1 MNGRIFALLL
11 ITAAIIGVAAAVG
24 VIAYMER
31 DDDEPLTELA
41 ELPAAPDAAPAGAA
55 SASAAPQASVS
66 QPSAG
71 QMETLAGTVESV
83 EGRSLTIAAEQGSET
98 ATVEEGASVTLF
110 IERSLDDLEEG
121 MTVNLAGERGED
133 GVTRAELI
141 TLGYVFEMGALG
153 VGAQFADGSRS
164 GPLGARIMRT
174 GEPPSAEDIAE
185 LKRQLGT
192 EIPPEAIQ
200 RIQALAEQGGGQLR
214 GRGGAGGA
222 FGQRGVSGEITQI
235 GDGRI
240 TLETARG
247 TVEATYDDDTQI
259 REIVIEGELADLPIG
274 AQVRLL
280 GQRDEED
287 VFRAVAV
294 IMNPDLGEA
303 LGGLFVPGDPS
314 QGGSSGP

>member
-11 ITAAIIGVAAAVG
+11 IAAAIIGVGAAFG

-31 DDDEPLTELA
+31 DDADDDRTALA
-41 ELPAAPDAAPAGAA
+41 QLSQTGAPSGQVGTAVAVPVAPVAPQSDGAA
-55 SASAAPQASVS
+55 VVSAQGV
-66 QPSAG
+66 
-71 QMETLAGTVESV
+71 ETLAGAVESV
-83 EGRSLTIAAEQGSET
+83 EGRSITIAAEQGSET
-98 ATVEEGASVTLF
+98 AIVEESATVTLF
-110 IERSLDDLEEG
+110 MEGSLDDLEEG
-121 MTVNLAGERGED
+121 MSANLTGERGED
-133 GVTRAELI
+133 GVMRAESI
-141 TLGYVFEMGALG
+141 TLGYVFGIGALG

-164 GPLGARIMRT
+164 GPLGGGIMRT

-185 LKRQLGT
+185 LERQLGT

-240 TLETARG
+240 TIETARG
-247 TVEATYDDDTQI
+247 PVEATYDDDTQI
-259 REIVIEGELADLPIG
+259 REIVAEGELADLPIG

-280 GQRDEED
+280 GQRDEEG

-294 IMNPDLGEA
+294 IMTPD
-303 LGGLFVPGDPS
+303 
-314 QGGSSGP
+314 

>member
-11 ITAAIIGVAAAVG
+11 IAAAIIGVGAAFG
-24 VIAYMER
+24 VIAYIER
-31 DDDEPLTELA
+31 GGGDEGRTALA
-41 ELPAAPDAAPAGAA
+41 ELPAAPAAALPGGA
-55 SASAAPQASVS
+55 SALAAPQASAS
-66 QPSAG
+66 QPAIEG
-71 QMETLAGTVESV
+71 LETLAGTVESV
-83 EGRSLTIAAEQGSET
+83 EGRRLTIAAEQGSET
-98 ATVEEGASVTLF
+98 ATVEEGATVTLF
-110 IERSLDDLEEG
+110 TERSLDDLEEG
-121 MTVNLAGERGED
+121 MSVNLTGERGED
-133 GVTRAELI
+133 GVTRAESI

-164 GPLGARIMRT
+164 GPLGGGIMRT
-174 GEPPSAEDIAE
+174 GEPPSAEDLAE
-185 LKRQLGT
+185 LRRQLGT

-240 TLETARG
+240 TIETARG
-247 TVEATYDDDTQI
+247 PVEAAYDDDTQI
-259 REIVIEGELADLPIG
+259 REIVTEGELDDLPIG

-280 GQRDEED
+280 GQRDEEG

-294 IMNPDLGEA
+294 IMTPDLGGPVA
-303 LGGLFVPGDPS
+303 PGGPAP
-314 QGGSSGP
+314 GGSTGP